1 MSKKTRLTQKMI
13 DRIVELY
20 HLHVPWSNIAT
31 AIGVHRH
38 TLANWLKKGETSEGD
53 DICRRLYLAI
63 EKAETDRYIAYAS
76 VVTNEALNGKVTVTT
91 REYTRADGTMGE
103 DTITKQESPNADLAQ
118 SRLAV
123 IDPLGWGAIQRIE
136 VNWREEV
143 KKQGID
149 PDTVKGEFR
158 KQLVSV
164 LTRESSEPFDA
175 DDNEIETDDAV
186 ISA

>member
-20 HLHVPWSNIAT
+20 HLHVPWSNIAS

-53 DICRRLYLAI
+53 IFRRLYLAI

-76 VVTNEALNGKVTVTT
+76 VVTNEALNGKVTVTM
-91 REYTRADGTMGE
+91 REYEKKDGTMGE

-158 KQLVSV
+158 KQLVAV
-164 LTRESSEPFDA
+164 LSRDASEASLDA